1 MAGEKDGQ
9 TLFQRIPLATA
20 GGLTNTTK
28 VDCHLKVKDIEY
40 NLDLAKDYCG
50 TISISTQKISS
61 IHELILKIQQ
71 N

>member
-50 TISISTQKISS
+50 TISTQKISS